1 MKGKTDMSIPVGIDV
16 SKNTLDFYFNDRHFT
31 VNNVV
36 SDIKKSLP
44 KLPSGSHIVMEAT
57 GKYHR
62 VAHEILSNMGHKV
75 MLINPY
81 RSRHFANAQN
91 IFCKTD
97 KVDAKILC
105 QYAKKMEFKESP
117 PPSKKEL
124 LLQDLSRHLEGLKQ
138 IKVDL
143 EARIRE
149 ANGFIAKSLKN
160 ARKTVSKEIES
171 TEKALKDTVDAN
183 PEMKKKSELLM
194 SIPGIGETTTI
205 TLLCCL
211 RELGKLN
218 KNEIAALAGVAPM
231 NHDSGRMQG
240 RRKIRGGRHD
250 VRSKLYMPIIGAA
263 TQHNSRLK
271 ALYTRLCHIGKSP
284 KVALTACMRKLIVW
298 ANAILATGQPWCE
311 NHI

>member
-16 SKNTLDFYFNDRHFT
+16 SKNKLDIYFNDTYFI
-31 VNNVV
+31 VNNIIA
-36 SDIKKSLP
+36 DIKKGSS

-62 VAHEILSNMGHKV
+62 LAHETLSNMGHKV

-97 KVDAKILC
+97 KVDAKVSC
-105 QYAKKMEFKESP
+105 QYAKTMEFKEST
-117 PPSKKEL
+117 PPSKEEL
-124 LLQDLSRHLEGLKQ
+124 LLQDLSKHLEDLKQ
-138 IKVDL
+138 IKIDI

-149 ANGFIAKSLKN
+149 ASGFIAKSLKN
-160 ARKTVSKEIES
+160 TRKTVVKEIES
-171 TEKALKDTVDAN
+171 TEKAIKDAVDSN
-183 PEMKKKSELLM
+183 LEMKKKAELLT
-194 SIPGIGETTTI
+194 SIPGIGETTAF

-218 KNEIAALAGVAPM
+218 KNEIAALAGLAPM
-231 NHDSGRMQG
+231 NHDSGTMQG
-240 RRKIRGGRHD
+240 RRRIRGGRHD

-271 ALYTRLCHIGKSP
+271 AIYTRLCGIGKSP

-311 NHI
+311 NYI